1 MPGNDLVLNVRQIE
15 GYTAATSAVGSDAL
29 LIQRGGLG
37 GPYLSIDAQL
47 LVGTALS
54 GGGNMNIAGALTAQ
68 AFSGGSAQFSN
79 ASVSVLS
86 AQTACFSKSATLRGL
101 PIATLDD
108 VAGTVTSFNT
118 RTGDVCLWL
127 QDILDAGGAPNF
139 SPVFGGEPRAPTP
152 ASWSNS
158 SRLATTGFVHRGIVE
173 YLEHLLVDH
182 PFVFTFNGRSGD
194 VVLTAADL
202 IGLGPEVFDSPQ
214 FTGIP
219 TSPTPA
225 TGTNTD
231 QIATCAFVNASI
243 TAALVGFTNTFAPLD
258 SPQFTGFPSGP
269 TAPPGSS
276 TGQFATTAF
285 VENAV
290 AESTAGVA
298 SFNSRTGI
306 VILTGA
312 DISAAG
318 GALLVS
324 PTFTGSPQGPTA
336 APGTTSTQL
345 ATTAFVMNA
354 LGGVGV
360 ETFNGRAGNVVL
372 TTGDITGAG
381 GAPIASAALTGVPT
395 APTAAAATST
405 TQIATTAFV
414 MNQLATGG
422 VTSFNTRT
430 GAITLLASDIS
441 AAGGA
446 TLVSPIFTGV
456 PQAPTAAPSTS
467 TAQLA
472 TCAFVAAAIAGA
484 VSSFNGRTGAI
495 TLTSA
500 DISAAGGAPINSP
513 TFTGTPRATTPTAG
527 DNSTALATTAYVL
540 AAIAAG
546 SGVSTFNGRAGAVT
560 LSGADVSAAGGA
572 LIASPTFTGIPAGPT
587 AAANTSTTQLA
598 TTAYVMN
605 ALSAG
610 GGVLSFNGRAGTVT
624 LTHADVAAVSVVPTA
639 TTFTVTGTGT
649 YTPPAGVRYIRVRM
663 VAAGGG
669 GGGVVGTNAGGAGGN
684 SSFLGWT
691 ALGGSGGAGGGAS
704 GAAGAGGS
712 GGTGGANATG
722 NLVLRLPGGI
732 GGSGQVNSQTTVLM
746 SAIGGSGGSTPFGS
760 SPVSRPPVASP
771 AVVNTGAGGTGA
783 FSSTANIGA
792 AGGGGGGEYV
802 EFYVATPTAGSIA
815 VGAAGAG
822 GVAGGGG
829 VAGSAGQPGLIVV
842 EEFYT

>member
-1 MPGNDLVLNVRQIE
+1 MPADDLVLNVRQIE
-15 GYTAATSAVGSDAL
+15 GYTAASSAIGSDAL

-37 GPYLSIDAQL
+37 GPYLSIDAQV

-68 AFSGGSAQFSN
+68 AFSGGLAQFSN
-79 ASVSVLS
+79 LAASVLT
-86 AQTACFSKSATLRGL
+86 AQTACFGKSAILRGI

-108 VAGTVTSFNT
+108 VAATVTSFNA
-118 RTGDVCLWL
+118 RTGDVCLAL
-127 QDILDAGGAPNF
+127 QDLLDAGGAPNF

-173 YLEHLLVDH
+173 YIEHLLVDH

-214 FTGIP
+214 FTGVP

-231 QIATCAFVNASI
+231 QIATTAFVNASI

-298 SFNSRTGI
+298 SFNGRTGI
-306 VILTGA
+306 VTLTGG
-312 DISAAG
+312 DVTGAG
-318 GALLVS
+318 GALTVS
-324 PTFTGSPQGPTA
+324 PVFTGTPQGPTA
-336 APGTTSTQL
+336 APGTTSAQL
-345 ATTAFVMNA
+345 ATTAFVMA
-354 LGGVGV
+354 AIGGVGV

-395 APTAAAATST
+395 APTAAPATST

-467 TAQLA
+467 TAQIA

-500 DISAAGGAPINSP
+500 DVSAAGGAPINSP

-572 LIASPTFTGIPAGPT
+572 LLVSPAFSGIPTAPT
-587 AAANTSTTQLA
+587 AAANTNTTQLA

-610 GGVLSFNGRAGTVT
+610 GGVTSFNSRAGAVT

-639 TTFTVTGTGT
+639 TTFTVSGTGT

-663 VAAGGG
+663 VAGGG
-669 GGGVVGTNAGGAGGN
+669 GGGGIIGVPSGSNGSN

-691 ALGGSGGAGGGAS
+691 ALGGAGGAGGGAS
-704 GAAGAGGS
+704 GALGQGGA

-722 NLVLRLPGGI
+722 NLVLRLPGGV
-732 GGSGQVNSQTTVLM
+732 GGNGQFGNQTSSLQLTPL
-746 SAIGGSGGSTPFGS
+746 GGNGGSTPFGS
-760 SPVSRPPVASP
+760 GPVGRAPVATP
-771 AVVNTGAGGTGA
+771 AINNGAGGTGGVSNNA
-783 FSSTANIGA
+783 TIGG

-802 EFYVATPTAGSIA
+802 EFYVATPTSGAISVGAGGAGGPAGS
-815 VGAAGAG
+815 G
-822 GVAGGGG
+822 GVAGA
-829 VAGSAGQPGLIVV
+829 AGSPGLIIV

>member
-1 MPGNDLVLNVRQIE
+1 MPADDLVLHVRQIS
-15 GYTAATSAVGSDAL
+15 GYTPVTSAPTSSAL
-29 LIQRGGLG
+29 LLQLAGLG
-37 GPYLSIDAQL
+37 SPYASISPADF
-47 LVGTALS
+47 VGTALS
-54 GGGNMNIAGALTAQ
+54 TGGDMAIGGALTANSV
-68 AFSGGSAQFSN
+68 AGGSAQFSN
-79 ASVSVLS
+79 AAFGMLT
-86 AQTACFSKSATLRGL
+86 AQKACIVNFAASIGTLGGV
-101 PIATLDD
+101 PIATTLD
-108 VAGTVTSFNT
+108 VAASVTSFNM
-118 RTGDVCLWL
+118 RTGPVQLWL
-127 QDILDAGGAPNF
+127 EDILCAGGAPIF
-139 SPVFGGEPRAPTP
+139 SPRFQGNPRAMTP
-152 ASWSNS
+152 CPESNS
-158 SRLATTGFVHRGIVE
+158 TRLATTAYV
-173 YLEHLLVDH
+173 
-182 PFVFTFNGRSGD
+182 T
-194 VVLTAADL
+194 TAFAN
-202 IGLGPEVFDSPQ
+202 
-214 FTGIP
+214 
-219 TSPTPA
+219 A
-225 TGTNTD
+225 TLD
-231 QIATCAFVNASI
+231 
-243 TAALVGFTNTFAPLD
+243 FAPLD
-258 SPQFTGFPSGP
+258 SPNFTGYP
-269 TAPPGSS
+269 TAPTAA
-276 TGQFATTAF
+276 TGASDGQIATTAF
-285 VENAV
+285 VMNAV
-290 AESTAGVA
+290 ADSVTGVA
-298 SFNSRTGI
+298 SFNGRTGI
-306 VILTGA
+306 VTLTGG
-312 DISAAG
+312 DITGAG
-318 GALLVS
+318 GALTVS
-324 PTFTGSPQGPTA
+324 PVFTGTPQGPTA

-395 APTAAAATST
+395 APTAAPATST

-572 LIASPTFTGIPAGPT
+572 LLVSPAFSGIPTAPT

-624 LTHADVAAVSVVPTA
+624 LTHADVAAVSVAPTA

-663 VAAGGG
+663 VAGGG
-669 GGGVVGTNAGGAGGN
+669 GGGGTVGGAAGGNGGN

-691 ALGGSGGAGGGAS
+691 ALGGTGGQPGGAS
-704 GAAGAGGS
+704 SAGGFGGA
-712 GGTGGANATG
+712 GGTGGANGTG
-722 NLVLRLPGGI
+722 NAVLRLGGGV
-732 GGSGQVNSQTTVLM
+732 GGSGQSLAAIG
-746 SAIGGSGGSTPFGS
+746 AIGGNGGSTPFGS
-760 SPVSRPPVASP
+760 GPVSRPQLAATVVA
-771 AVVNTGAGGTGA
+771 NGAGGSGGQTTSATVG
-783 FSSTANIGA
+783 G

-802 EFYVATPTAGSIA
+802 EFYVPTPTAGAMS

-822 GVAGGGG
+822 GTTGSGAAGMP
-829 VAGSAGQPGLIVV
+829 GSPGLIVV

>member
-1 MPGNDLVLNVRQIE
+1 MPADDLILNVRQID
-15 GYTAATSAVGSDAL
+15 GYPSTGQAASSDAIVL
-29 LIQRGGLG
+29 QRGGLG
-37 GPYLSIDAQL
+37 GPYMSINAPAF
-47 LVGTALS
+47 VGSALA
-54 GGGNMNIAGALTAQ
+54 GGGDMNIAGMLAAQSLQVGKGQFANLAASVLTAQ
-68 AFSGGSAQFSN
+68 S
-79 ASVSVLS
+79 
-86 AQTACFSKSATLRGL
+86 ACFSKSATLRGL
-101 PIATLDD
+101 PVATLED
-108 VAGTVTSFNT
+108 VAATVTSFNS
-118 RTGDVCLWL
+118 RTGDVCLGIE
-127 QDILDAGGAPNF
+127 DIVGAGGAPNF
-139 SPVFGGEPRAPTP
+139 SPVFGGEPRASTP
-152 ASWSNS
+152 ASWSHS
-158 SRLATTGFVHRGIVE
+158 TRIATTAFVHRNSVE
-173 YLEHLLVDH
+173 YINNLLACH

-214 FTGIP
+214 FTGVP

-243 TAALVGFTNTFAPLD
+243 TAALQGFTATFAPLD

-285 VENAV
+285 VENAITE
-290 AESTAGVA
+290 ATAGVA
-298 SFNSRTGI
+298 SFNTRTGA
-306 VILTGA
+306 VTLTGA
-312 DISAAG
+312 DITGAG
-318 GALLVS
+318 GALTVS
-324 PTFTGSPQGPTA
+324 PAFTGSPTAPTAPPGTNSTVLATTAYVLAAVGGIGVDSFNGRSGVVVLTTADVIGAGGAPIANPAFTGVPTGPTA
-336 APGTTSTQL
+336 APATSTSQL

-354 LGGVGV
+354 L
-360 ETFNGRAGNVVL
+360 
-372 TTGDITGAG
+372 
-381 GAPIASAALTGVPT
+381 S
-395 APTAAAATST
+395 S
-405 TQIATTAFV
+405 
-414 MNQLATGG
+414 GG

-456 PQAPTAAPSTS
+456 PQAPTAAPATS
-467 TAQLA
+467 TAQIA
-472 TCAFVAAAIAGA
+472 TCAFVAAAINGA

-500 DISAAGGAPINSP
+500 DISAAGGAPIASP
-513 TFTGTPRATTPTAG
+513 TFTGTPRAVTPATS
-527 DNSTALATTAYVL
+527 DNSTALATTAYVN

-572 LIASPTFTGIPAGPT
+572 LIASPTFTGVPAAPT
-587 AAANTSTTQLA
+587 AAANTNTTQIA

-610 GGVLSFNGRAGTVT
+610 GGVQSFNGRAGTVV

-663 VAAGGG
+663 VAGGG
-669 GGGVVGTNAGGAGGN
+669 GGGGIIGVPSGSNGSN

-691 ALGGSGGAGGGAS
+691 ALGGAGGAGGGAS
-704 GAAGAGGS
+704 GALGQGGA

-722 NLVLRLPGGI
+722 NLVLRLPGGV
-732 GGSGQVNSQTTVLM
+732 GGNGQFGNQTSSLQLTPL
-746 SAIGGSGGSTPFGS
+746 GGNGGSTPFGS
-760 SPVSRPPVASP
+760 GPVGRAPVATP
-771 AVVNTGAGGTGA
+771 AINNGAGGTGGVSNNA
-783 FSSTANIGA
+783 TVGG

-802 EFYVATPTAGSIA
+802 EFYVATPTSGAISVGAGGAGGPAGS
-815 VGAAGAG
+815 G
-822 GVAGGGG
+822 GVAGMP
-829 VAGSAGQPGLIVV
+829 GSPGLIIV